1 MIEVTPVPGLT
12 WTRAQNTERERERE
26 RERRQIAIKW
36 FADRLTEVKHSNSS
50 LSSTLGTPRCIKAA
64 RLDDVYVAV

>member
-12 WTRAQNTERERERE
+12 WTRAQNRERE